1 LFFSLFLVFV
11 ALVAAAIVIR
21 RKVNEPGNAFGL
33 WFERNMRPRMV
44 VAAKVVAYLTL
55 VAWFLIY
62 LVAPKEER
70 GSFGDLMQD
79 FRQAVGLEGGLE
91 GKKTPAPP
99 SASPLSAPPAIPS
112 STSSSTS
119 SSTGAPFRILGPK
132 ETSKQVPGRR

>member
-1 LFFSLFLVFV
+1 MFFSLFLVFV
-11 ALVAAAIVIR
+11 ALVVAAIVIR

-79 FRQAVGLEGGLE
+79 FRQAVGLEDGLE

-119 SSTGAPFRILGPK
+119 SSTGAPFRIPGPK